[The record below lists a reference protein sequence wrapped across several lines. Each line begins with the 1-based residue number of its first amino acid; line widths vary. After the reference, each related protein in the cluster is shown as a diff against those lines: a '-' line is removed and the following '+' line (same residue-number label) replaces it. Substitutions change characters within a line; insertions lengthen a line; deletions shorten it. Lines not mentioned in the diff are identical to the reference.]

1 MRINDLPDGIIV
13 WYGDLIVGVKGLTL
27 ENIMKKEI
35 EYATVTPVKGI
46 NALDFKLNAWS
57 ISDRLKAELDQ
68 KLARLDE
75 EE

>member
-1 MRINDLPDGIIV
+1 MRINDLPNGIIV

-27 ENIMKKEI
+27 ENVMKKEI
-35 EYATVTPVKGI
+35 EYATVTPVKGT
-46 NALDFKLNAWS
+46 NVLDFELNTWS

-68 KLARLDE
+68 KLARLRE